1 MIEPAHP
8 GLSVTQQCELLGLQ
22 RSSYYHAAAP
32 EPEENRRLMRK
43 IDEVY
48 LKYPFFGSRQM
59 TRWLRRQGHDLNRKR
74 VQRLMRLM
82 GLEAIYQ
89 KPNLSRAL
97 AGQRIYPYLLRN
109 LAVTQPDQ
117 IWATDITHV
126 PVQGGHVYLCAVLD
140 WHSRYVLAWELSNTL
155 DASFCVRAVQ
165 RALARHGAPKIF
177 NTDQGSSLASPH
189 FYLISPNHQTT
200 DPLLQNL
207 TDTTPSL
214 HGAARHPSFYS
225 PWLLLTDPH
234 RSLPMLK
241 LLPTSLLLIF
251 GLTRAL
257 AKHDVV
263 VYGDTLAGISAAMEA
278 ARQHKTVV
286 LLSPT
291 PHIGGVATSGL
302 TATDMNRSTSIGG
315 IAREFYQEIY
325 AYYLQPSAW
334 RVQTREEFFELSKK
348 RTYTG
353 KNDALRMQW
362 VYESHVAERIL
373 ESMLRKAGVAVA
385 RRKRIAETP
394 DAVETLNGRI
404 IALRTED
411 GERHAGRMF
420 VDASYEGDLMA
431 RAGVSHIVGREA
443 NRDFGETLNGIRL
456 AGVIGAGEQSIDP
469 YLRPGDRASGV
480 LPFIDAKLWGQPGDE
495 DSRTQ
500 AYCYRMTLTNDP
512 ANRRPIE
519 KPAGFNPLWHE
530 VLVRTLQLA
539 PDTPLQ
545 KIISLTPMP
554 NRKTDTNQVNLIGG
568 NRDYQTASHR
578 ERERLDRMHRDF
590 AVGMLWVL
598 ANDERIPAPIRVEM
612 KPWGWPKDEFTD
624 NDNFP
629 HQLYIRE
636 ARRMRGTFV
645 MKEENLRR
653 ERRVDAGHPVAI
665 GSYML
670 DSHVVS
676 RVVAADGRLRN
687 EGSHLES
694 RLIRPYGISF
704 YSLVPRREECRN
716 LLVPV
721 CLSATHV
728 AYTSIRMEPVY
739 MALGQAAGAAAALAL
754 EADLAVQDIPYPTL
768 HDRLSRAGQVMAIP
782 Q

>member
-1 MIEPAHP
+1 MLKLIPR
-8 GLSVTQQCELLGLQ
+8 SLLLILG
-22 RSSYYHAAAP
+22 
-32 EPEENRRLMRK
+32 
-43 IDEVY
+43 
-48 LKYPFFGSRQM
+48 
-59 TRWLRRQGHDLNRKR
+59 
-74 VQRLMRLM
+74 
-82 GLEAIYQ
+82 
-89 KPNLSRAL
+89 LSRAL
-97 AGQRIYPYLLRN
+97 A
-109 LAVTQPDQ
+109 A
-117 IWATDITHV
+117 
-126 PVQGGHVYLCAVLD
+126 
-140 WHSRYVLAWELSNTL
+140 
-155 DASFCVRAVQ
+155 
-165 RALARHGAPKIF
+165 
-177 NTDQGSSLASPH
+177 
-189 FYLISPNHQTT
+189 
-200 DPLLQNL
+200 
-207 TDTTPSL
+207 
-214 HGAARHPSFYS
+214 
-225 PWLLLTDPH
+225 
-234 RSLPMLK
+234 
-241 LLPTSLLLIF
+241 
-251 GLTRAL
+251 
-257 AKHDVV
+257 HDVV
-263 VYGDTLAGISAAMEA
+263 IYGDTLAGISAAIQA
-278 ARQHKTVV
+278 ARLNKTVL

-291 PHIGGVATSGL
+291 AHIGGVATSGL

-325 AYYLQPSAW
+325 THYLQPSAW
-334 RVQTREEFFELSKK
+334 RGQTRDEFFELSKK

-373 ESMLRKAGVAVA
+373 EGMLRRAGVEVA

-394 DAVETLNGRI
+394 AAVELKDGRI

-411 GERHAGRMF
+411 GGRYAGRMF

-443 NRDFGETLNGIRL
+443 NRAFGETLNGIRL
-456 AGVIGAGEQSIDP
+456 AGVVGAGDKSIDP
-469 YLRPGDRASGV
+469 YVRPGDPTSGL
-480 LPFIDAKLWGQPGDE
+480 LPFIDGKLWGQPGDA
-495 DSRTQ
+495 DNRTQ

-512 ANRRPIE
+512 ANRVPIE

-530 VLVRTLQLA
+530 VLVRTLQLS

-598 ANDERIPAPIRVEM
+598 ANDERVPSAIREEM
-612 KPWGWPKDEFTD
+612 KPWGWPRDEFTD
-624 NDNFP
+624 NGNFP

-636 ARRMRGTFV
+636 ARRMRGAFI

-653 ERRVDAGHPVAI
+653 EGRVDAGHTVAI

-676 RVVAADGRLRN
+676 RVVDTDGKVRN

-694 RLIRPYGISF
+694 RAIRPYGISYF
-704 YSLVPRREECRN
+704 SLVPKAEECRN

-754 EADLAVQDIPYPTL
+754 EKDRAVQEVPFPQL
-768 HDRLSRAGQVMAIP
+768 HDVLSRAGQVMTVP

>member
-1 MIEPAHP
+1 MLKLIPR
-8 GLSVTQQCELLGLQ
+8 SLLLILG
-22 RSSYYHAAAP
+22 
-32 EPEENRRLMRK
+32 
-43 IDEVY
+43 
-48 LKYPFFGSRQM
+48 F
-59 TRWLRRQGHDLNRKR
+59 
-74 VQRLMRLM
+74 
-82 GLEAIYQ
+82 
-89 KPNLSRAL
+89 SRAL
-97 AGQRIYPYLLRN
+97 A
-109 LAVTQPDQ
+109 A
-117 IWATDITHV
+117 
-126 PVQGGHVYLCAVLD
+126 
-140 WHSRYVLAWELSNTL
+140 
-155 DASFCVRAVQ
+155 
-165 RALARHGAPKIF
+165 
-177 NTDQGSSLASPH
+177 
-189 FYLISPNHQTT
+189 
-200 DPLLQNL
+200 
-207 TDTTPSL
+207 
-214 HGAARHPSFYS
+214 
-225 PWLLLTDPH
+225 
-234 RSLPMLK
+234 
-241 LLPTSLLLIF
+241 
-251 GLTRAL
+251 
-257 AKHDVV
+257 HDVV
-263 VYGDTLAGISAAMEA
+263 IYGDTLAGISAAIQA
-278 ARQHKTVV
+278 ARLNKTVV

-291 PHIGGVATSGL
+291 AHIGGVATSGL

-325 AYYLQPSAW
+325 THYLQPSAW
-334 RVQTREEFFELSKK
+334 RGQTRDEFFELSKK

-373 ESMLRKAGVAVA
+373 EGMLRRAGVEVA

-394 DAVETLNGRI
+394 AAVELKDGRI

-411 GERHAGRMF
+411 GGRYAGRMF

-443 NRDFGETLNGIRL
+443 NRAFGETLNGIRL
-456 AGVIGAGEQSIDP
+456 AGVVGAGEKSIDP
-469 YLRPGDRASGV
+469 YVRPGDPTSGL
-480 LPFIDAKLWGQPGDE
+480 LPFIDGKLWGQPGDA
-495 DSRTQ
+495 DNRTQ

-512 ANRRPIE
+512 ANRVPIE

-530 VLVRTLQLA
+530 VLVRTLQLS

-598 ANDERIPAPIRVEM
+598 ANDERVPSAIREEM
-612 KPWGWPKDEFTD
+612 KPWGWPRDEFTD
-624 NDNFP
+624 NGNFP

-636 ARRMRGTFV
+636 ARRMRGAFI
-645 MKEENLRR
+645 MKEENIRR
-653 ERRVDAGHPVAI
+653 EGRVDAGHTVAI

-676 RVVAADGRLRN
+676 RVVDTDGKVRN

-694 RLIRPYGISF
+694 RAIRPYGISYF
-704 YSLVPRREECRN
+704 SLVPKAEECRN

-739 MALGQAAGAAAALAL
+739 MALGQAAGAAAVLAL
-754 EADLAVQDIPYPTL
+754 EKDRAVQEVPFPQL
-768 HDRLSRAGQVMAIP
+768 HDVLSRAGQVMTVP

>member
-1 MIEPAHP
+1 
-8 GLSVTQQCELLGLQ
+8 
-22 RSSYYHAAAP
+22 
-32 EPEENRRLMRK
+32 
-43 IDEVY
+43 
-48 LKYPFFGSRQM
+48 
-59 TRWLRRQGHDLNRKR
+59 
-74 VQRLMRLM
+74 
-82 GLEAIYQ
+82 
-89 KPNLSRAL
+89 
-97 AGQRIYPYLLRN
+97 
-109 LAVTQPDQ
+109 
-117 IWATDITHV
+117 
-126 PVQGGHVYLCAVLD
+126 
-140 WHSRYVLAWELSNTL
+140 
-155 DASFCVRAVQ
+155 
-165 RALARHGAPKIF
+165 
-177 NTDQGSSLASPH
+177 
-189 FYLISPNHQTT
+189 
-200 DPLLQNL
+200 
-207 TDTTPSL
+207 
-214 HGAARHPSFYS
+214 
-225 PWLLLTDPH
+225 
-234 RSLPMLK
+234 MLK
-241 LLPTSLLLIF
+241 LLPSILLLSVGF
-251 GLTRAL
+251 SRAL
-257 AKHDVV
+257 AAYDVV
-263 VYGDTLAGISAAMEA
+263 VYGDTLAGISAAIQATRMN
-278 ARQHKTVV
+278 KTVL

-291 PHIGGVATSGL
+291 AHLGGVATSGL
-302 TATDMNRSTSIGG
+302 TATDMNRSASIGG

-325 AYYLQPSAW
+325 THYLQTSAW
-334 RVQTREEFFELSKK
+334 RVQTRDEFFELSKK

-353 KNDALRMQW
+353 KNDSLRMQW

-373 ESMLRKAGVAVA
+373 GAMLSKAGVEVL
-385 RRKRIAETP
+385 RRKRIAEMP
-394 DAVETLNGRI
+394 AAVELRDGRI
-404 IALRTED
+404 VALRTED
-411 GERHAGRMF
+411 GARHAGRVF

-443 NRDFGETLNGIRL
+443 NRDFGETINGIRL
-456 AGVIGAGEQSIDP
+456 AGVIGAGEKSIDP
-469 YLRPGDRASGV
+469 YVRPGDPTSGV
-480 LPFIDAKLWGQPGDE
+480 LPFIDAKLWGQPGDG

-512 ANRRPIE
+512 ANRLPIE
-519 KPAGFNPLWHE
+519 KPSGFNPLWHE

-598 ANDERIPAPIRVEM
+598 ANDERVPAAIREEM

-624 NDNFP
+624 NGNFP

-636 ARRMRGTFV
+636 ARRMRGAFL

-653 ERRVDAGHPVAI
+653 EGRVDAGHPVAI

-676 RVVAADGRLRN
+676 RVVDADGRLRN

-694 RLIRPYGISF
+694 RTIRPYGISY

-754 EADLAVQDIPYPTL
+754 EADGAVQDVPYPDL
-768 HDRLSRAGQVMAIP
+768 YDILNRAGQVMAVP

>member
-1 MIEPAHP
+1 MLKLIPR
-8 GLSVTQQCELLGLQ
+8 SLLLILG
-22 RSSYYHAAAP
+22 
-32 EPEENRRLMRK
+32 
-43 IDEVY
+43 
-48 LKYPFFGSRQM
+48 F
-59 TRWLRRQGHDLNRKR
+59 
-74 VQRLMRLM
+74 
-82 GLEAIYQ
+82 
-89 KPNLSRAL
+89 SRAL
-97 AGQRIYPYLLRN
+97 A
-109 LAVTQPDQ
+109 A
-117 IWATDITHV
+117 
-126 PVQGGHVYLCAVLD
+126 
-140 WHSRYVLAWELSNTL
+140 
-155 DASFCVRAVQ
+155 
-165 RALARHGAPKIF
+165 
-177 NTDQGSSLASPH
+177 
-189 FYLISPNHQTT
+189 
-200 DPLLQNL
+200 
-207 TDTTPSL
+207 
-214 HGAARHPSFYS
+214 
-225 PWLLLTDPH
+225 
-234 RSLPMLK
+234 
-241 LLPTSLLLIF
+241 
-251 GLTRAL
+251 
-257 AKHDVV
+257 HDVV
-263 VYGDTLAGISAAMEA
+263 IYGDTLAGISAAIQA
-278 ARQHKTVV
+278 ARLNKTVL

-291 PHIGGVATSGL
+291 AHIGGVATSGL

-325 AYYLQPSAW
+325 THYLQPSAW
-334 RVQTREEFFELSKK
+334 RGQTRDEFFELSKK

-373 ESMLRKAGVAVA
+373 EELLRRAGVEVA

-394 DAVETLNGRI
+394 AAVELKDGRI

-411 GERHAGRMF
+411 GGRYAGRMF

-443 NRDFGETLNGIRL
+443 NRAFGETLNGIRL
-456 AGVIGAGEQSIDP
+456 AGVVGAGDKSIDP
-469 YLRPGDRASGV
+469 YVRPGDPTSGL
-480 LPFIDAKLWGQPGDE
+480 LPFIDGKLWGQPGDA
-495 DSRTQ
+495 DNRTQ

-512 ANRRPIE
+512 ANRVPIE

-530 VLVRTLQLA
+530 VLVRTLQLS

-598 ANDERIPAPIRVEM
+598 ANDERVPSAIREEM
-612 KPWGWPKDEFTD
+612 KPWGWPRDEFTD
-624 NDNFP
+624 NGNFP

-636 ARRMRGTFV
+636 ARRMRGAFI

-653 ERRVDAGHPVAI
+653 EGRVDAGHTVAI

-676 RVVAADGRLRN
+676 RVVDTDGKVRN

-694 RLIRPYGISF
+694 RAIRPYGISYF
-704 YSLVPRREECRN
+704 SLVPKAEECRN

-754 EADLAVQDIPYPTL
+754 EKDRAVQEVPFPQL
-768 HDRLSRAGQVMAIP
+768 HDVLSRAGQVMTVP

>member
-1 MIEPAHP
+1 MLKLIPR
-8 GLSVTQQCELLGLQ
+8 SLLLILG
-22 RSSYYHAAAP
+22 
-32 EPEENRRLMRK
+32 
-43 IDEVY
+43 
-48 LKYPFFGSRQM
+48 F
-59 TRWLRRQGHDLNRKR
+59 
-74 VQRLMRLM
+74 
-82 GLEAIYQ
+82 
-89 KPNLSRAL
+89 SRAL
-97 AGQRIYPYLLRN
+97 A
-109 LAVTQPDQ
+109 A
-117 IWATDITHV
+117 
-126 PVQGGHVYLCAVLD
+126 
-140 WHSRYVLAWELSNTL
+140 
-155 DASFCVRAVQ
+155 
-165 RALARHGAPKIF
+165 
-177 NTDQGSSLASPH
+177 
-189 FYLISPNHQTT
+189 
-200 DPLLQNL
+200 
-207 TDTTPSL
+207 
-214 HGAARHPSFYS
+214 
-225 PWLLLTDPH
+225 
-234 RSLPMLK
+234 
-241 LLPTSLLLIF
+241 
-251 GLTRAL
+251 
-257 AKHDVV
+257 HDVV
-263 VYGDTLAGISAAMEA
+263 IYGDTLAGISAAIQA
-278 ARQHKTVV
+278 ARLNKTVL

-291 PHIGGVATSGL
+291 AHIGGVATSGL

-325 AYYLQPSAW
+325 THYLQPSAW
-334 RVQTREEFFELSKK
+334 RGQTRDEFFELSKK

-373 ESMLRKAGVAVA
+373 EGMLRRAGVEVA

-394 DAVETLNGRI
+394 AAVELKDGRI

-411 GERHAGRMF
+411 GGRYAGRMF

-443 NRDFGETLNGIRL
+443 NRAFGETLNGIRL
-456 AGVIGAGEQSIDP
+456 AGVVGAGDKSIDP
-469 YLRPGDRASGV
+469 YVRPGDPTSGL
-480 LPFIDAKLWGQPGDE
+480 LPFIDGKLWGQPGDA
-495 DSRTQ
+495 DNRTQ

-512 ANRRPIE
+512 ANRVPIE

-598 ANDERIPAPIRVEM
+598 ANDERVPWAIREEM

-624 NDNFP
+624 NGNFP

-636 ARRMRGTFV
+636 ARRMRGAFI

-653 ERRVDAGHPVAI
+653 EGRVDAGHTVAI

-676 RVVAADGRLRN
+676 RVVDTDGKVRN

-694 RLIRPYGISF
+694 RAIRPYGISYF
-704 YSLVPRREECRN
+704 SLVPKAEECRN

-754 EADLAVQDIPYPTL
+754 EKDRAVQEVPFPQL
-768 HDRLSRAGQVMAIP
+768 HDVLSRAGQVMTVP

>member
-1 MIEPAHP
+1 MLKLIPR
-8 GLSVTQQCELLGLQ
+8 SLLLILG
-22 RSSYYHAAAP
+22 
-32 EPEENRRLMRK
+32 
-43 IDEVY
+43 
-48 LKYPFFGSRQM
+48 F
-59 TRWLRRQGHDLNRKR
+59 
-74 VQRLMRLM
+74 
-82 GLEAIYQ
+82 
-89 KPNLSRAL
+89 SRAL
-97 AGQRIYPYLLRN
+97 A
-109 LAVTQPDQ
+109 A
-117 IWATDITHV
+117 
-126 PVQGGHVYLCAVLD
+126 
-140 WHSRYVLAWELSNTL
+140 
-155 DASFCVRAVQ
+155 
-165 RALARHGAPKIF
+165 
-177 NTDQGSSLASPH
+177 
-189 FYLISPNHQTT
+189 
-200 DPLLQNL
+200 
-207 TDTTPSL
+207 
-214 HGAARHPSFYS
+214 
-225 PWLLLTDPH
+225 
-234 RSLPMLK
+234 
-241 LLPTSLLLIF
+241 
-251 GLTRAL
+251 
-257 AKHDVV
+257 HDVV
-263 VYGDTLAGISAAMEA
+263 IYGDTLAGISAAIQA
-278 ARQHKTVV
+278 ARLNKTVL

-291 PHIGGVATSGL
+291 AHIGGVATSGL

-325 AYYLQPSAW
+325 THYLQPSAW
-334 RVQTREEFFELSKK
+334 RGQTRDEFFELSKK

-373 ESMLRKAGVAVA
+373 EGMLRRAGVEVA

-394 DAVETLNGRI
+394 AAVELKDGRI

-411 GERHAGRMF
+411 GGRYAGRMF

-443 NRDFGETLNGIRL
+443 NRAFGETLNGIRL
-456 AGVIGAGEQSIDP
+456 AGVVGAGDKSIDP
-469 YLRPGDRASGV
+469 YVRPGDPTSGL
-480 LPFIDAKLWGQPGDE
+480 LPFIDGKLWGQPGDA
-495 DSRTQ
+495 DNRTQ

-512 ANRRPIE
+512 ANRVPIE

-530 VLVRTLQLA
+530 VLVRTLQLS

-598 ANDERIPAPIRVEM
+598 ANDERVPSAIREEM
-612 KPWGWPKDEFTD
+612 KPWGWPRDEFTD
-624 NDNFP
+624 NGNFP

-636 ARRMRGTFV
+636 ARRMRGAFI

-653 ERRVDAGHPVAI
+653 EGRVDAGHTVAI

-676 RVVAADGRLRN
+676 RVVDTDGKVRN

-694 RLIRPYGISF
+694 RAIRPYGISYF
-704 YSLVPRREECRN
+704 SLVPKAEECRN

-754 EADLAVQDIPYPTL
+754 EKDRAVQEVPFPQL
-768 HDRLSRAGQVMAIP
+768 HDVLSRAGQVMTVP

>member
-1 MIEPAHP
+1 MLKLIPR
-8 GLSVTQQCELLGLQ
+8 SLLLILG
-22 RSSYYHAAAP
+22 
-32 EPEENRRLMRK
+32 
-43 IDEVY
+43 
-48 LKYPFFGSRQM
+48 
-59 TRWLRRQGHDLNRKR
+59 
-74 VQRLMRLM
+74 
-82 GLEAIYQ
+82 
-89 KPNLSRAL
+89 LSRAL
-97 AGQRIYPYLLRN
+97 A
-109 LAVTQPDQ
+109 A
-117 IWATDITHV
+117 
-126 PVQGGHVYLCAVLD
+126 
-140 WHSRYVLAWELSNTL
+140 
-155 DASFCVRAVQ
+155 
-165 RALARHGAPKIF
+165 
-177 NTDQGSSLASPH
+177 
-189 FYLISPNHQTT
+189 
-200 DPLLQNL
+200 
-207 TDTTPSL
+207 
-214 HGAARHPSFYS
+214 
-225 PWLLLTDPH
+225 
-234 RSLPMLK
+234 
-241 LLPTSLLLIF
+241 
-251 GLTRAL
+251 
-257 AKHDVV
+257 HDVV
-263 VYGDTLAGISAAMEA
+263 IYGDTLAGISAAIQA
-278 ARQHKTVV
+278 ARLNKTVL

-291 PHIGGVATSGL
+291 AHIGGVATSGL

-315 IAREFYQEIY
+315 IAREFYQELY
-325 AYYLQPSAW
+325 THYLQPSAW
-334 RVQTREEFFELSKK
+334 RGQTRDEFFELSKK

-373 ESMLRKAGVAVA
+373 EGMLHRAGVEVA

-394 DAVETLNGRI
+394 AAVELKDGWI

-411 GERHAGRMF
+411 GGRYAGRMF

-443 NRDFGETLNGIRL
+443 NRAFGETLNGIRL
-456 AGVIGAGEQSIDP
+456 AGVVGAGDKSIDP
-469 YLRPGDRASGV
+469 YVRPGDPTSGL
-480 LPFIDAKLWGQPGDE
+480 LPFIDGKLWGQPGDA
-495 DSRTQ
+495 DNRTQ

-512 ANRRPIE
+512 ANRVPIE

-530 VLVRTLQLA
+530 VLVRTLQLS

-598 ANDERIPAPIRVEM
+598 ANDERVPSAIREEM
-612 KPWGWPKDEFTD
+612 KPWGWPRDEFTD
-624 NDNFP
+624 NGHFP

-636 ARRMRGTFV
+636 ARRMRGAFI

-653 ERRVDAGHPVAI
+653 EGRVDAGHTVAI

-676 RVVAADGRLRN
+676 RVVDTDGKVRN

-694 RLIRPYGISF
+694 RAIRPYGISYF
-704 YSLVPRREECRN
+704 SLVPKADECRN

-754 EADLAVQDIPYPTL
+754 EKDRAVQEVPFPQL
-768 HDRLSRAGQVMAIP
+768 HDVLSRAGQVMTVP